1 MKDQELDKFIICQK
15 CYTLHERIILS
26 DGGIACCSSCGNV
39 LYRKHKA
46 LVDKGLSLTITAL
59 IFFVL
64 ANVFPIVTID
74 MQGNIQS
81 ITLPFVLF
89 TLFDDNFFL
98 VAVLCSFVIFIFPL
112 ILMLLLLS
120 ILLVFKLKR
129 GRCLSKR
136 LLVLLAHVLP
146 WNMSEVF
153 LISILVALVKMIGY
167 AQIEFGIAFVA
178 LSIFV
183 ALEIY
188 ITKNISIVEL
198 WSLRDEIL
206 YE

>member
-15 CYTLHERIILS
+15 CYTLHEIIVLG
-26 DGGIACCSSCGNV
+26 DGGVACCSRCGSV
-39 LYRKHKA
+39 LYRKHKS
-46 LVDKGLSLTITAL
+46 LVDKGLALTITAL
-59 IFFVL
+59 IFFII
-64 ANVFPIVTID
+64 ANIFPIVTID

-98 VAVLCSFVIFIFPL
+98 VAILCSFVIFIFPL
-112 ILMLLLLS
+112 ILMLLLLI

-136 LLVLLAHVLP
+136 LLVLLAHILP

-167 AQIEFGIAFVA
+167 AQIEFGIAFGA
-178 LSIFV
+178 LSVFV

-188 ITKNISIVEL
+188 ITKNISLYEL
-198 WSLRDEIL
+198 WSLRNETL